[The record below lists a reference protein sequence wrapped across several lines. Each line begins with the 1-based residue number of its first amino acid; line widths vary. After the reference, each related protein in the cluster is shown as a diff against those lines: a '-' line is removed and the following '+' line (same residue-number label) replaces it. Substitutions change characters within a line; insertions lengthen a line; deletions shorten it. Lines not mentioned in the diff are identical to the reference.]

1 MIKVLGEVLQPLCL
15 GNGRLSSDR
24 FDPLKVYL
32 FKVTGIFPTLRA
44 GWMEVIRYS
53 KWIQMVKQ
61 ISKYGVT
68 KGWRNSDSESG
79 DVRIQDTYSHIDI
92 IPFDSRSPGWWCFR
106 HACFVLFRVLN
117 DKVPQ
122 KDVFNLQISI
132 LGLNII
138 ETETSRINSKI
149 NKHPWRSHFSS

>member
-1 MIKVLGEVLQPLCL
+1 MIKVLGEVLQPPCL
-15 GNGRLSSDR
+15 GNGRLSRDR

-44 GWMEVIRYS
+44 GWIEVIRNS
-53 KWIQMVKQ
+53 KWLNRCL
-61 ISKYGVT
+61 YVT
-68 KGWRNSDSESG
+68 KGWRNQDSESG
-79 DVRIQDTYSHIDI
+79 DDVSIQDTYSHIDI
-92 IPFDSRSPGWWCFR
+92 IPFDSTSPGWWCFR
-106 HACFVLFRVLN
+106 HACFMLFPVLN
-117 DKVPQ
+117 DKMPQ

-149 NKHPWRSHFSS
+149 NKHPWISHCSL